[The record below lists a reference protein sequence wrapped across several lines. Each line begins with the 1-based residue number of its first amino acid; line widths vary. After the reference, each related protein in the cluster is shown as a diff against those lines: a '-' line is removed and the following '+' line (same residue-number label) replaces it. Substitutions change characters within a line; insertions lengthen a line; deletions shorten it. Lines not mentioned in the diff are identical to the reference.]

1 MSQHEHLA
9 FAPPADPGFGRALL
23 LALLVHFLLLL
34 ALTWGV
40 TWRSTPQDDAVEAEL
55 WSAIPEP
62 VAQRNEEPAPPT
74 EVKPETPPK
83 PVEPVKP
90 PPPSTAQPA
99 LPDKAKI
106 EADIAIEKQKKKD
119 ALERD
124 RQIEL
129 EKKTAKAKEEEV
141 RLKEASAK
149 KAEEEKEKKA
159 AQERENAKREE
170 EQKKRNEDEA
180 QAKEEAKRKE
190 EDEAKRLIEESKQKE
205 ELAKQKE
212 ELAKQKEELAK
223 QKEELAK
230 RKEEEAKRKEEETKR
245 LLEEKKEKEQR
256 RQEQVK
262 RLKGLGEASTGPTDK
277 ASAAK
282 ASAPSGTYLGRL
294 RAKVRPNITFA
305 ESQLQTVKGNPEA
318 EVEVTCS
325 ATGEITGKKLIRSS
339 GNPAWDAAVMNAIE
353 KTGTLPRDENGNMPP
368 KISFGFRPRD

>member
-40 TWRSTPQDDAVEAEL
+40 TWRSTPQDDAIEAEL

-62 VAQRNEEPAPPT
+62 VAQRNEEPVPPA

-129 EKKTAKAKEEEV
+129 EKKAAKAKEEEV

-159 AQERENAKREE
+159 AQERENTKRQE
-170 EQKKRNEDEA
+170 EQKRKDDEA
-180 QAKEEAKRKE
+180 RAKEEAKRKQ
-190 EDEAKRLIEESKQKE
+190 EDEANRLEEESKHKE
-205 ELAKQKE
+205 ET
-212 ELAKQKEELAK
+212 
-223 QKEELAK
+223 AK
-230 RKEEEAKRKEEETKR
+230 RKEEEAKR
-245 LLEEKKEKEQR
+245 LLEEKKETEQR
-256 RQEQVK
+256 RQEQIK

-294 RAKVRPNITFA
+294 RARVRPNITFP
-305 ESQLQTVKGNPEA
+305 ESQLQAVKGNPEA

-325 ATGEITGKKLIRSS
+325 ATGEITSKKLIRSS
-339 GNPAWDAAVMNAIE
+339 GNTAWDEAVMNAIE

-368 KISFGFRPRD
+368 KISFGFKPRD

>member
-74 EVKPETPPK
+74 EIKPETPPK

-106 EADIAIEKQKKKD
+106 EADIAIEKHKKKD

-180 QAKEEAKRKE
+180 RAKEEAKRKE

-212 ELAKQKEELAK
+212 ELAKRKEE
-223 QKEELAK
+223 EAK

-245 LLEEKKEKEQR
+245 LLEEKKEAEQR

-277 ASAAK
+277 ATAAK

>member
-40 TWRSTPQDDAVEAEL
+40 TWRSTPQDDAIEAEL

-90 PPPSTAQPA
+90 PPPSTAQQA
-99 LPDKAKI
+99 LADKAKI

-129 EKKTAKAKEEEV
+129 EKKAAKAKEEEV

-159 AQERENAKREE
+159 AQERENTKRQE
-170 EQKKRNEDEA
+170 EQKRKDDEA
-180 QAKEEAKRKE
+180 RAKEEAKRKE
-190 EDEAKRLIEESKQKE
+190 EDEAKRLEEESKHKE
-205 ELAKQKE
+205 ET
-212 ELAKQKEELAK
+212 
-223 QKEELAK
+223 AK
-230 RKEEEAKRKEEETKR
+230 RKEEEAKR
-245 LLEEKKEKEQR
+245 LLEEKKESEQR
-256 RQEQVK
+256 RQEQIK

-294 RAKVRPNITFA
+294 RARVRPNITFP
-305 ESQLQTVKGNPEA
+305 ESQLQAVKGNPEA

-325 ATGEITGKKLIRSS
+325 ATGEILSQKLIRSS

-368 KISFGFRPRD
+368 KISFGFKPRD

>member
-40 TWRSTPQDDAVEAEL
+40 TWRSTPQDDAIEAEL

-62 VAQRNEEPAPPT
+62 VAQRNEEPLPPT

-129 EKKTAKAKEEEV
+129 EKKAAKAKEEEV

-159 AQERENAKREE
+159 AQERENTKRQE
-170 EQKKRNEDEA
+170 EQKRKDDEA
-180 QAKEEAKRKE
+180 RAKEEAKRKE
-190 EDEAKRLIEESKQKE
+190 EDEAKRLEEESKHKDE
-205 ELAKQKE
+205 T
-212 ELAKQKEELAK
+212 
-223 QKEELAK
+223 AK

-245 LLEEKKEKEQR
+245 LLEEKKETEQR
-256 RQEQVK
+256 RQEQIK

-294 RAKVRPNITFA
+294 RARVRPNITFP

-325 ATGEITGKKLIRSS
+325 ATGEILSKKLIRSS

>member
-9 FAPPADPGFGRALL
+9 FAPPVDPGLGRAWVM
-23 LALLVHFLLLL
+23 ALLVHLLLIL

-40 TWRSTPQDDAVEAEL
+40 TWLSSPQDDAVEAEL

-62 VAQRNEEPAPPT
+62 VARRNEEPAPPT

-83 PVEPVKP
+83 PMEPVKP
-90 PPPSTAQPA
+90 PPPSTAQQA
-99 LPDKAKI
+99 IADKAKI

-119 ALERD
+119 ALERE
-124 RQIEL
+124 RQIEQ
-129 EKKTAKAKEEEV
+129 EKKTAKAKEEEA

-159 AQERENAKREE
+159 AQERENAKRQE
-170 EQKKRNEDEA
+170 EQKRKEDEA
-180 QAKEEAKRKE
+180 KRKEEETRAKEEAKRKE
-190 EDEAKRLIEESKQKE
+190 EEEAKHKE
-205 ELAKQKE
+205 EV
-212 ELAKQKEELAK
+212 
-223 QKEELAK
+223 K
-230 RKEEEAKRKEEETKR
+230 RKEEE
-245 LLEEKKEKEQR
+245 EKKEADLR
-256 RQEQVK
+256 RQEQIK

-294 RAKVRPNITFA
+294 RARVRPNITFPD
-305 ESQLQTVKGNPEA
+305 SQLQAVKGNPEA

-325 ATGEITGKKLIRSS
+325 ATGEITSKKLTRSS
-339 GNPAWDAAVMNAIE
+339 GNPAWDEAVMNAIE
-353 KTGTLPRDENGNMPP
+353 KTATLPRDENGNMPP

>member
-40 TWRSTPQDDAVEAEL
+40 TWRSTPQDDAIEAEL

-62 VAQRNEEPAPPT
+62 VAQRNEEPLPPT

-129 EKKTAKAKEEEV
+129 EKKAAKAKEEEV

-159 AQERENAKREE
+159 AQERENTKRQE
-170 EQKKRNEDEA
+170 EQKRKDDEA
-180 QAKEEAKRKE
+180 RAKEEAKRKE
-190 EDEAKRLIEESKQKE
+190 EDEAKRLEEESKHKE
-205 ELAKQKE
+205 ET
-212 ELAKQKEELAK
+212 
-223 QKEELAK
+223 AK
-230 RKEEEAKRKEEETKR
+230 RKEEEAKR
-245 LLEEKKEKEQR
+245 LLEEKKESEQR
-256 RQEQVK
+256 RQEQIK

-294 RAKVRPNITFA
+294 RARVRPNITFP
-305 ESQLQTVKGNPEA
+305 ESQLQAVKGNPEA

-325 ATGEITGKKLIRSS
+325 ATGEITSKKLIRSS
-339 GNPAWDAAVMNAIE
+339 GNTAWDEAVMNAIE

-368 KISFGFRPRD
+368 KISFGFKPRD

>member
-40 TWRSTPQDDAVEAEL
+40 TWRSTPQDDAIEAEL

-62 VAQRNEEPAPPT
+62 VAQRNEEPVPPA

-159 AQERENAKREE
+159 AQERENTKRQE
-170 EQKKRNEDEA
+170 EQKRKDDEA
-180 QAKEEAKRKE
+180 RAKDEAKRKE
-190 EDEAKRLIEESKQKE
+190 EDEAKSLAVESKNKE
-205 ELAKQKE
+205 ET
-212 ELAKQKEELAK
+212 
-223 QKEELAK
+223 AK
-230 RKEEEAKRKEEETKR
+230 RKEEEAKR
-245 LLEEKKEKEQR
+245 LLEEKKESEQR
-256 RQEQVK
+256 RQEQIK

-294 RAKVRPNITFA
+294 RARVRPNITFP
-305 ESQLQTVKGNPEA
+305 ESQLQAVKGNPEA

-325 ATGEITGKKLIRSS
+325 ATGEILSQKLIRSS

-368 KISFGFRPRD
+368 KISFGFKPRD

>member
-40 TWRSTPQDDAVEAEL
+40 TWRSTPQDDAIEAEL

-62 VAQRNEEPAPPT
+62 VAQRNEEPLPPT

-129 EKKTAKAKEEEV
+129 EKKAAKAKEEEV

-159 AQERENAKREE
+159 AQERENTKRQE
-170 EQKKRNEDEA
+170 EQKRKDDEA
-180 QAKEEAKRKE
+180 RAKEEAKRKE
-190 EDEAKRLIEESKQKE
+190 EDEAKRLEEESKHKE
-205 ELAKQKE
+205 ET
-212 ELAKQKEELAK
+212 
-223 QKEELAK
+223 
-230 RKEEEAKRKEEETKR
+230 AKRKEEETKR
-245 LLEEKKEKEQR
+245 LLEEKKESEQR
-256 RQEQVK
+256 RQEQIK

-294 RAKVRPNITFA
+294 RARVRPNITFP
-305 ESQLQTVKGNPEA
+305 ESQLQAVKGNPEA

-325 ATGEITGKKLIRSS
+325 ATGEILSQKLIRSS

-368 KISFGFRPRD
+368 KISFGFKPRD

>member
-40 TWRSTPQDDAVEAEL
+40 TWRSTPQDDAIEAEL

-62 VAQRNEEPAPPT
+62 VAQRNEEPLPPT

-83 PVEPVKP
+83 PVESVKP

-99 LPDKAKI
+99 RPDKAKI

-129 EKKTAKAKEEEV
+129 EKKAAKAKEEEV

-159 AQERENAKREE
+159 AQERENTKRQE
-170 EQKKRNEDEA
+170 EQKRKDDEA
-180 QAKEEAKRKE
+180 RAKDEAKRKE
-190 EDEAKRLIEESKQKE
+190 EDEAKSLAVESKNKE
-205 ELAKQKE
+205 ET
-212 ELAKQKEELAK
+212 
-223 QKEELAK
+223 AK
-230 RKEEEAKRKEEETKR
+230 RKEEEAKR
-245 LLEEKKEKEQR
+245 LLEEKKESEQR
-256 RQEQVK
+256 RQEQIK

-294 RAKVRPNITFA
+294 RARVRPNITFP
-305 ESQLQTVKGNPEA
+305 ESQLQAVKGNPEA

-325 ATGEITGKKLIRSS
+325 ATGEILSQKLIRSS

-368 KISFGFRPRD
+368 KISFGFKPRD

>member
-40 TWRSTPQDDAVEAEL
+40 TWRSTPQDDAIEAEL

-62 VAQRNEEPAPPT
+62 VAQRNEEPLPPT

-99 LPDKAKI
+99 LADKAKI

-129 EKKTAKAKEEEV
+129 EKKAAKAKEEEV

-159 AQERENAKREE
+159 AQERENTKRQE
-170 EQKKRNEDEA
+170 EQKRKDDEA
-180 QAKEEAKRKE
+180 RAKEEAKRKQ
-190 EDEAKRLIEESKQKE
+190 EDEANRLEEESKHKE
-205 ELAKQKE
+205 ET
-212 ELAKQKEELAK
+212 
-223 QKEELAK
+223 
-230 RKEEEAKRKEEETKR
+230 AKRKEEETKR
-245 LLEEKKEKEQR
+245 LLEEKKETAQR
-256 RQEQVK
+256 RQEQIK

-294 RAKVRPNITFA
+294 RARVRPNITFP
-305 ESQLQTVKGNPEA
+305 ESQLQAVKGNPEA

-325 ATGEITGKKLIRSS
+325 ATGEILSQKLIRSS

-368 KISFGFRPRD
+368 KISFGFKPRD

>member
-1 MSQHEHLA
+1 
-9 FAPPADPGFGRALL
+9 
-23 LALLVHFLLLL
+23 
-34 ALTWGV
+34 
-40 TWRSTPQDDAVEAEL
+40 
-55 WSAIPEP
+55 
-62 VAQRNEEPAPPT
+62 VAQRNEEPAPAT
-74 EVKPETPPK
+74 EVRPETPPK

-159 AQERENAKREE
+159 AQERENAKRQE
-170 EQKKRNEDEA
+170 EQKRKDDEA
-180 QAKEEAKRKE
+180 RAKEEAKRKE
-190 EDEAKRLIEESKQKE
+190 EDEAKRLEEESKHKE
-205 ELAKQKE
+205 ETT
-212 ELAKQKEELAK
+212 
-223 QKEELAK
+223 K

-245 LLEEKKEKEQR
+245 LLEEKKEAEQR
-256 RQEQVK
+256 RQEQIK
-262 RLKGLGEASTGPTDK
+262 RLKGLGETSTGPTDK

-294 RAKVRPNITFA
+294 RARVRPNITFA
-305 ESQLQTVKGNPEA
+305 DSQLQTVKGNPEA

-325 ATGEITGKKLIRSS
+325 ATGEITSKKLIRTS
-339 GNPAWDAAVMNAIE
+339 GNLAWDEAVMNAIE

-368 KISFGFRPRD
+368 KISFSFRPKD

>member
-40 TWRSTPQDDAVEAEL
+40 TWRSTPPDDAIEAEL

-62 VAQRNEEPAPPT
+62 VAQRNEEPARPS

-83 PVEPVKP
+83 PLEPVKP

-106 EADIAIEKQKKKD
+106 EADLAIEKQKKKD

-159 AQERENAKREE
+159 AQERENIRRQEE
-170 EQKKRNEDEA
+170 KKRKDDEA
-180 QAKEEAKRKE
+180 RAKEEAKRKE
-190 EDEAKRLIEESKQKE
+190 EDEAKRLEEESKHKE
-205 ELAKQKE
+205 ET
-212 ELAKQKEELAK
+212 
-223 QKEELAK
+223 AK

-245 LLEEKKEKEQR
+245 LLEEKKETEQR
-256 RQEQVK
+256 RQEQIK

-294 RAKVRPNITFA
+294 RARVRPNITFA
-305 ESQLQTVKGNPEA
+305 DSQLQAVKGNPEA

-325 ATGEITGKKLIRSS
+325 ATGEILSKKLTRSS
-339 GNPAWDAAVMNAIE
+339 GNTAWDEAVMNAIE

>member
-40 TWRSTPQDDAVEAEL
+40 TWRSTPQDDAIEAEL

-62 VAQRNEEPAPPT
+62 VAQRNEEPVPPA

-99 LPDKAKI
+99 RPDKAKI

-129 EKKTAKAKEEEV
+129 EKKAAKAKEEEV

-159 AQERENAKREE
+159 AQERENTKRQE
-170 EQKKRNEDEA
+170 EQKRKDDEA
-180 QAKEEAKRKE
+180 RAKEEAKRKE
-190 EDEAKRLIEESKQKE
+190 EDEAKRLEEESKHKE
-205 ELAKQKE
+205 ET
-212 ELAKQKEELAK
+212 
-223 QKEELAK
+223 
-230 RKEEEAKRKEEETKR
+230 AKRKEEETKR
-245 LLEEKKEKEQR
+245 LLEEKKESEQR
-256 RQEQVK
+256 RQEQIK

-294 RAKVRPNITFA
+294 RARIKPNITFPV
-305 ESQLQTVKGNPEA
+305 SLLQTVKGNPEA
-318 EVEVTCS
+318 EVEITCNPS
-325 ATGEITGKKLIRSS
+325 GEMLSNKLIRSS
-339 GNPAWDAAVMNAIE
+339 CNLDSDEAVMNAIE

-368 KISFGFRPRD
+368 KINFVFRPRD

>member
-40 TWRSTPQDDAVEAEL
+40 TWRSTPQDVAIEAEL

-62 VAQRNEEPAPPT
+62 VAQRNEEPVPPA

-159 AQERENAKREE
+159 AQERENAKRQE
-170 EQKKRNEDEA
+170 EQKRKDDEA
-180 QAKEEAKRKE
+180 RAKDEAKRKE
-190 EDEAKRLIEESKQKE
+190 EDEAKSLAVESKNKE
-205 ELAKQKE
+205 ET
-212 ELAKQKEELAK
+212 
-223 QKEELAK
+223 AK

-245 LLEEKKEKEQR
+245 LLEEKKESEQR
-256 RQEQVK
+256 RQEQIK

-294 RAKVRPNITFA
+294 RARVRPNITFP
-305 ESQLQTVKGNPEA
+305 ESQLQAVKGNPEA

-325 ATGEITGKKLIRSS
+325 ATGEILSQKLIRSS

-368 KISFGFRPRD
+368 KISFGFKPRD

>member
-40 TWRSTPQDDAVEAEL
+40 TWRSTPQDDAIEAEL

-62 VAQRNEEPAPPT
+62 VAQRNEEPLPPT

-129 EKKTAKAKEEEV
+129 EKKAAKAKEEEV

-159 AQERENAKREE
+159 AQERENTKRQE
-170 EQKKRNEDEA
+170 EQKRKDDEA
-180 QAKEEAKRKE
+180 RAKEEAKRKE
-190 EDEAKRLIEESKQKE
+190 EDEAKRLEEESKHKE
-205 ELAKQKE
+205 ET
-212 ELAKQKEELAK
+212 
-223 QKEELAK
+223 AK

-245 LLEEKKEKEQR
+245 LLEEKKETEQR
-256 RQEQVK
+256 RQEQIK

-294 RAKVRPNITFA
+294 RARVRPNITFP

-325 ATGEITGKKLIRSS
+325 ATGEITSKKLIRSS
-339 GNPAWDAAVMNAIE
+339 GNTAWDEAVMNAIE

>member
-40 TWRSTPQDDAVEAEL
+40 TWRSTPQDDAIEAEL

-62 VAQRNEEPAPPT
+62 VAQRNEEPVPPA

-99 LPDKAKI
+99 RPDKAKI

-129 EKKTAKAKEEEV
+129 EKKAAKAKEEEV

-159 AQERENAKREE
+159 AQERENTKRQE
-170 EQKKRNEDEA
+170 EQKRKDDEA
-180 QAKEEAKRKE
+180 RAKEEAKRKE
-190 EDEAKRLIEESKQKE
+190 EDEAKRLEEESKHKE
-205 ELAKQKE
+205 ET
-212 ELAKQKEELAK
+212 
-223 QKEELAK
+223 
-230 RKEEEAKRKEEETKR
+230 AKRKEEETKR
-245 LLEEKKEKEQR
+245 LLEEKKESEQR
-256 RQEQVK
+256 RQEQIK

-294 RAKVRPNITFA
+294 RARVRPNITFP
-305 ESQLQTVKGNPEA
+305 ESQLQAVKGNPEA

-325 ATGEITGKKLIRSS
+325 ATGEITSKKLIRSS
-339 GNPAWDAAVMNAIE
+339 GNTAWDEAVMNAIE

>member
-40 TWRSTPQDDAVEAEL
+40 TWRSTPQDDAIEAEL

-62 VAQRNEEPAPPT
+62 VAQRNEEPLPPT

-129 EKKTAKAKEEEV
+129 EKKAAKAKEEEV

-159 AQERENAKREE
+159 AQERENTKRQE
-170 EQKKRNEDEA
+170 EQKRKDDEA
-180 QAKEEAKRKE
+180 RAKEEAKRKE
-190 EDEAKRLIEESKQKE
+190 EDEAKRLEEESKHKE
-205 ELAKQKE
+205 ET
-212 ELAKQKEELAK
+212 
-223 QKEELAK
+223 
-230 RKEEEAKRKEEETKR
+230 AKRKEEETKR
-245 LLEEKKEKEQR
+245 LLEEKKESEQR
-256 RQEQVK
+256 RQEQIK

-294 RAKVRPNITFA
+294 RARVRPNITFP
-305 ESQLQTVKGNPEA
+305 ESQLQAVKGNPEA

-325 ATGEITGKKLIRSS
+325 ATGEITSKKLIRSS
-339 GNPAWDAAVMNAIE
+339 GNTAWDEAVMNAIE

>member
-40 TWRSTPQDDAVEAEL
+40 TWRSTPQDDAIEAEL

-62 VAQRNEEPAPPT
+62 VAQRNEEPVPPA

-99 LPDKAKI
+99 RPDKAKI

-129 EKKTAKAKEEEV
+129 EKKAAKAKEEEV

-159 AQERENAKREE
+159 AQERENTKRQE
-170 EQKKRNEDEA
+170 EQKRKDDEA
-180 QAKEEAKRKE
+180 RAKEEAKRKQ
-190 EDEAKRLIEESKQKE
+190 EDEANRLEEESKHKE
-205 ELAKQKE
+205 ET
-212 ELAKQKEELAK
+212 
-223 QKEELAK
+223 AK
-230 RKEEEAKRKEEETKR
+230 RKEEEAKR
-245 LLEEKKEKEQR
+245 LLEEKKESEQL
-256 RQEQVK
+256 RQEQIK

-277 ASAAK
+277 ASTAK

-294 RAKVRPNITFA
+294 RARVRPNITFPD
-305 ESQLQTVKGNPEA
+305 SQLQTVKGNPEA

-325 ATGEITGKKLIRSS
+325 ATGEILSKKLIRSS

>member
-1 MSQHEHLA
+1 MNVFQ
-9 FAPPADPGFGRALL
+9 RACL
-23 LALLVHFLLLL
+23 LLLL

-40 TWRSTPQDDAVEAEL
+40 TWRSTPQDDAIEAEL

-62 VAQRNEEPAPPT
+62 VAQRNEEPLPPT

-129 EKKTAKAKEEEV
+129 EKKAAKAKEEEV

-159 AQERENAKREE
+159 AQERENTKRQE
-170 EQKKRNEDEA
+170 EQKRKDDEA
-180 QAKEEAKRKE
+180 RAKEEAKRKQ
-190 EDEAKRLIEESKQKE
+190 EDEANRLEEESKHKE
-205 ELAKQKE
+205 ET
-212 ELAKQKEELAK
+212 
-223 QKEELAK
+223 AK
-230 RKEEEAKRKEEETKR
+230 RKEEEAKR
-245 LLEEKKEKEQR
+245 LLEEKKESELR
-256 RQEQVK
+256 RQEQIK

-294 RAKVRPNITFA
+294 RARVRPNITFP
-305 ESQLQTVKGNPEA
+305 ESQLQAVKGNPEA

-325 ATGEITGKKLIRSS
+325 ATGEILSQKLIRSS

-368 KISFGFRPRD
+368 KISFGFKPRD

>member
-40 TWRSTPQDDAVEAEL
+40 TWRSTPQDDAIEAEL

-62 VAQRNEEPAPPT
+62 VAQRNEEPVPPA

-129 EKKTAKAKEEEV
+129 EKKAAKAKEEEV

-159 AQERENAKREE
+159 AQEREN
-170 EQKKRNEDEA
+170 
-180 QAKEEAKRKE
+180 
-190 EDEAKRLIEESKQKE
+190 
-205 ELAKQKE
+205 
-212 ELAKQKEELAK
+212 
-223 QKEELAK
+223 
-230 RKEEEAKRKEEETKR
+230 TKR
-245 LLEEKKEKEQR
+245 QEE
-256 RQEQVK
+256 
-262 RLKGLGEASTGPTDK
+262 
-277 ASAAK
+277 
-282 ASAPSGTYLGRL
+282 
-294 RAKVRPNITFA
+294 
-305 ESQLQTVKGNPEA
+305 
-318 EVEVTCS
+318 
-325 ATGEITGKKLIRSS
+325 
-339 GNPAWDAAVMNAIE
+339 
-353 KTGTLPRDENGNMPP
+353 
-368 KISFGFRPRD
+368 

>member
-40 TWRSTPQDDAVEAEL
+40 TWRSTPQDDAIEAEL

-90 PPPSTAQPA
+90 PPPSTAQQA
-99 LPDKAKI
+99 LADKAKI

-129 EKKTAKAKEEEV
+129 EKKAAKAKEEEV

-159 AQERENAKREE
+159 AQERENTKRQE
-170 EQKKRNEDEA
+170 EQKRKDDEA
-180 QAKEEAKRKE
+180 RAKEEAKRKE
-190 EDEAKRLIEESKQKE
+190 EDEAKRLEEESKHKE
-205 ELAKQKE
+205 ET
-212 ELAKQKEELAK
+212 
-223 QKEELAK
+223 AK

-245 LLEEKKEKEQR
+245 LLEEKKETEQR
-256 RQEQVK
+256 RQEQIK

-294 RAKVRPNITFA
+294 RARVRPNITFP
-305 ESQLQTVKGNPEA
+305 ESQLQAVKGNPEA

-325 ATGEITGKKLIRSS
+325 ATGEITSKKLIRSS
-339 GNPAWDAAVMNAIE
+339 GNTAWDEAVMNAIE

-368 KISFGFRPRD
+368 KISFGFKPRD

>member
-40 TWRSTPQDDAVEAEL
+40 TWRSTPQDDAIEAEL

-62 VAQRNEEPAPPT
+62 VAQRNEEPLPPT

-129 EKKTAKAKEEEV
+129 EKKAAKAKEEEV

-159 AQERENAKREE
+159 AHERENTKRQE
-170 EQKKRNEDEA
+170 EQKRKDDEA
-180 QAKEEAKRKE
+180 RAKDEAKRKE
-190 EDEAKRLIEESKQKE
+190 EDEAKSLAVESKNKE
-205 ELAKQKE
+205 ET
-212 ELAKQKEELAK
+212 
-223 QKEELAK
+223 AK
-230 RKEEEAKRKEEETKR
+230 RKEEEAKR
-245 LLEEKKEKEQR
+245 LLEEKKETEQR
-256 RQEQVK
+256 RQEQIK

-294 RAKVRPNITFA
+294 RARVRPNITFP
-305 ESQLQTVKGNPEA
+305 ESQLQAVKGNPEA

-325 ATGEITGKKLIRSS
+325 ATGEITSKKLIRSS

-368 KISFGFRPRD
+368 KISFGFKPRD

>member
-40 TWRSTPQDDAVEAEL
+40 TWRSTPQDDAIEAEL

-62 VAQRNEEPAPPT
+62 VAQRNEEPLPPT

-129 EKKTAKAKEEEV
+129 DKKAAKAKEEEV

-159 AQERENAKREE
+159 AQERENTKRQE
-170 EQKKRNEDEA
+170 EQKRKDDEA
-180 QAKEEAKRKE
+180 RAKDEAKRKE
-190 EDEAKRLIEESKQKE
+190 EDEAKRLEEESKHKE
-205 ELAKQKE
+205 ET
-212 ELAKQKEELAK
+212 
-223 QKEELAK
+223 AK
-230 RKEEEAKRKEEETKR
+230 RKEEE
-245 LLEEKKEKEQR
+245 KKESEQR
-256 RQEQVK
+256 RQEQIK

-294 RAKVRPNITFA
+294 RARVRPNITFP
-305 ESQLQTVKGNPEA
+305 ESQLQAVKGNPEA

-325 ATGEITGKKLIRSS
+325 ATGEITSKKLIRSS
-339 GNPAWDAAVMNAIE
+339 GNTAWDEAVMNAIE

-368 KISFGFRPRD
+368 KISFGFRPKD

>member
-23 LALLVHFLLLL
+23 MALLVHFLLLL

-40 TWRSTPQDDAVEAEL
+40 TWRSTPQDDAIEAEL

-62 VAQRNEEPAPPT
+62 VAQRNEEPVPPA

-99 LPDKAKI
+99 RPDKAKI

-129 EKKTAKAKEEEV
+129 EKKAAKAKEEEV

-159 AQERENAKREE
+159 AQERENTKRQE
-170 EQKKRNEDEA
+170 EQKRKDDEA
-180 QAKEEAKRKE
+180 RAKEEAKRKQ
-190 EDEAKRLIEESKQKE
+190 EDEANRLEEESKHKE
-205 ELAKQKE
+205 ET
-212 ELAKQKEELAK
+212 
-223 QKEELAK
+223 
-230 RKEEEAKRKEEETKR
+230 AKRKEEETKR
-245 LLEEKKEKEQR
+245 LLEEKKESEQR
-256 RQEQVK
+256 RQEQIK

-294 RAKVRPNITFA
+294 RARVRPNITFP
-305 ESQLQTVKGNPEA
+305 ESQLQAVKGNPEA

-325 ATGEITGKKLIRSS
+325 ATGEITSKKLIRSS
-339 GNPAWDAAVMNAIE
+339 GNTAWDEAVMNAIE

-368 KISFGFRPRD
+368 KISFGFKPRD

>member
-40 TWRSTPQDDAVEAEL
+40 TWRSTPQDDAIEAEL

-90 PPPSTAQPA
+90 PPPSTAQQA
-99 LPDKAKI
+99 LADKAKI

-129 EKKTAKAKEEEV
+129 EKKAAKAKEEEV

-159 AQERENAKREE
+159 AQERENTKRQE
-170 EQKKRNEDEA
+170 EQKRKDDEA
-180 QAKEEAKRKE
+180 RAKEEAKRKE
-190 EDEAKRLIEESKQKE
+190 EDEAKRLEEESKHKE
-205 ELAKQKE
+205 ET
-212 ELAKQKEELAK
+212 
-223 QKEELAK
+223 AK
-230 RKEEEAKRKEEETKR
+230 RKEEEAKR
-245 LLEEKKEKEQR
+245 LLEEKKESEQR
-256 RQEQVK
+256 RQEQIK

-294 RAKVRPNITFA
+294 RARVRPNITFP
-305 ESQLQTVKGNPEA
+305 ESQLQAVKGNPEA

-325 ATGEITGKKLIRSS
+325 ATGEITSKKLIRSS
-339 GNPAWDAAVMNAIE
+339 GNTAWDEAVMNAIE

-368 KISFGFRPRD
+368 KISFGFKPRD

>member
-40 TWRSTPQDDAVEAEL
+40 TWRSTPQDDAIEAEL

-62 VAQRNEEPAPPT
+62 VAQRNEEPLPPT

-129 EKKTAKAKEEEV
+129 EKKAAKAKEEEV

-159 AQERENAKREE
+159 AQERENTKRQE
-170 EQKKRNEDEA
+170 EQKRKDDEA
-180 QAKEEAKRKE
+180 RAKEEAKRKE
-190 EDEAKRLIEESKQKE
+190 EDEAKRLEEESKHKE
-205 ELAKQKE
+205 ET
-212 ELAKQKEELAK
+212 
-223 QKEELAK
+223 AK
-230 RKEEEAKRKEEETKR
+230 RKEEEAKR
-245 LLEEKKEKEQR
+245 LLEEKKESEQR
-256 RQEQVK
+256 RQEQIK

-294 RAKVRPNITFA
+294 RARVRPNITFP
-305 ESQLQTVKGNPEA
+305 ESQLQAVKGNPEA

-325 ATGEITGKKLIRSS
+325 ATGEILSQKLIRSS

-368 KISFGFRPRD
+368 KISFGFKPRD

>member
-40 TWRSTPQDDAVEAEL
+40 TWRSTPQDDAIEAEL

-62 VAQRNEEPAPPT
+62 VAQRNEEPAPPA

-129 EKKTAKAKEEEV
+129 EKKAAKAKEEEV

-159 AQERENAKREE
+159 AQERENTKRQE
-170 EQKKRNEDEA
+170 EQKRKDDEA
-180 QAKEEAKRKE
+180 RAKEEAKRKQ
-190 EDEAKRLIEESKQKE
+190 EDEANRLEEESKHKE
-205 ELAKQKE
+205 ET
-212 ELAKQKEELAK
+212 
-223 QKEELAK
+223 AK
-230 RKEEEAKRKEEETKR
+230 RKEEEAKR
-245 LLEEKKEKEQR
+245 LLEEKKESELR
-256 RQEQVK
+256 RQEQIK

-294 RAKVRPNITFA
+294 RARVRPNITFP
-305 ESQLQTVKGNPEA
+305 ESQLQAVKGNPEA

-325 ATGEITGKKLIRSS
+325 ATGEILSQKLIRSS

-368 KISFGFRPRD
+368 KISFGFKPRD

>member
-9 FAPPADPGFGRALL
+9 FAPPVDPGMGRAWGM
-23 LALLVHFLLLL
+23 ALLVHVLLIL

-40 TWRSTPQDDAVEAEL
+40 TWRNKPQDDAVEAEL
-55 WSAIPEP
+55 WSSVPEP
-62 VAQRNEEPAPPT
+62 VAQRNEEPVPPT

-129 EKKTAKAKEEEV
+129 EKKATKAKEEEV

-159 AQERENAKREE
+159 AQERENAKRQE
-170 EQKKRNEDEA
+170 EQKRKDDEA
-180 QAKEEAKRKE
+180 RAKEEAKRKE
-190 EDEAKRLIEESKQKE
+190 EDEAKRLEEESKH
-205 ELAKQKE
+205 
-212 ELAKQKEELAK
+212 
-223 QKEELAK
+223 KEELAK

-245 LLEEKKEKEQR
+245 LLEEKKETEQR
-256 RQEQVK
+256 RQEQIK

-294 RAKVRPNITFA
+294 RAKVRPNITFP
-305 ESQLQTVKGNPEA
+305 ESQLQAVKGNPEA

-325 ATGEITGKKLIRSS
+325 ATGEITSKKLIRSS
-339 GNPAWDAAVMNAIE
+339 GNPAWDEAVMNAIE
-353 KTGTLPRDENGNMPP
+353 KTGTLPRDENGNMPA

>member
-9 FAPPADPGFGRALL
+9 FAPPADPGFGRALS

-40 TWRSTPQDDAVEAEL
+40 TWHSTPQDDAVEAEL
-55 WSAIPEP
+55 WSTVPEP
-62 VAQRNEEPAPPT
+62 VARRNEEPAPPT

-90 PPPSTAQPA
+90 PPPSTAQQA
-99 LPDKAKI
+99 VSDKAKI
-106 EADIAIEKQKKKD
+106 EAEIAIEKQKKKD
-119 ALERD
+119 ALERE

-129 EKKTAKAKEEEV
+129 EKKLTKAKEEEA
-141 RLKEASAK
+141 RQKEASAK

-159 AQERENAKREE
+159 AQERENAKRQE
-170 EQKKRNEDEA
+170 EQKRKEDEA
-180 QAKEEAKRKE
+180 KRKEEETRAKEEAKRKE
-190 EDEAKRLIEESKQKE
+190 DEEAKHKEEVKRKEDEEV
-205 ELAKQKE
+205 
-212 ELAKQKEELAK
+212 
-223 QKEELAK
+223 K
-230 RKEEEAKRKEEETKR
+230 RKEEEEK
-245 LLEEKKEKEQR
+245 EKKESEQR

-262 RLKGLGEASTGPTDK
+262 RLKGLGEASSGPTDK

-294 RAKVRPNITFA
+294 RARVRPNITFPD
-305 ESQLQTVKGNPEA
+305 SQLQRVKGNPEA
-318 EVEVTCS
+318 EVEVVCS
-325 ATGEITGKKLIRSS
+325 PTGEIMGKKLTRSS
-339 GNPAWDAAVMNAIE
+339 GNLAWDEAVMNAIE

>member
-129 EKKTAKAKEEEV
+129 EKKAAKAKEEEV

-159 AQERENAKREE
+159 AQERENTKRQE
-170 EQKKRNEDEA
+170 EQKRKDDEA
-180 QAKEEAKRKE
+180 RAKDEAKRKE
-190 EDEAKRLIEESKQKE
+190 EDEAKRLEEESKHKE
-205 ELAKQKE
+205 ET
-212 ELAKQKEELAK
+212 
-223 QKEELAK
+223 
-230 RKEEEAKRKEEETKR
+230 AKRKEEETKR
-245 LLEEKKEKEQR
+245 LLEEKKESEQR
-256 RQEQVK
+256 RQEQIK

-294 RAKVRPNITFA
+294 RARVRPNITFP
-305 ESQLQTVKGNPEA
+305 ESQLQAVKGNPEA

-325 ATGEITGKKLIRSS
+325 ATGEILSQKLIRSS

-368 KISFGFRPRD
+368 KISFGFKPRD

>member
-40 TWRSTPQDDAVEAEL
+40 TWRSTPQDDAIEAEL

-62 VAQRNEEPAPPT
+62 VAQRNEEPLPPT

-129 EKKTAKAKEEEV
+129 EKKAAKAKEEEV

-159 AQERENAKREE
+159 AQERENTKRQE
-170 EQKKRNEDEA
+170 EQKRKDDEA
-180 QAKEEAKRKE
+180 RAKEEAKRKQ
-190 EDEAKRLIEESKQKE
+190 EDEANRLEEESKHKE
-205 ELAKQKE
+205 ET
-212 ELAKQKEELAK
+212 
-223 QKEELAK
+223 
-230 RKEEEAKRKEEETKR
+230 AKRKEEETKR
-245 LLEEKKEKEQR
+245 LLEEKKESEQR
-256 RQEQVK
+256 RQEQIK

-294 RAKVRPNITFA
+294 RARVRPNITFP
-305 ESQLQTVKGNPEA
+305 ESQLQAVKGNPEA

-325 ATGEITGKKLIRSS
+325 ATGEITSKKLIRSS
-339 GNPAWDAAVMNAIE
+339 GNTAWDEAVMNAIE

-368 KISFGFRPRD
+368 KISFGFKPRD

>member
-1 MSQHEHLA
+1 M
-9 FAPPADPGFGRALL
+9 
-23 LALLVHFLLLL
+23 V
-34 ALTWGV
+34 
-40 TWRSTPQDDAVEAEL
+40 
-55 WSAIPEP
+55 
-62 VAQRNEEPAPPT
+62 
-74 EVKPETPPK
+74 
-83 PVEPVKP
+83 
-90 PPPSTAQPA
+90 
-99 LPDKAKI
+99 
-106 EADIAIEKQKKKD
+106 
-119 ALERD
+119 
-124 RQIEL
+124 
-129 EKKTAKAKEEEV
+129 
-141 RLKEASAK
+141 
-149 KAEEEKEKKA
+149 
-159 AQERENAKREE
+159 
-170 EQKKRNEDEA
+170 
-180 QAKEEAKRKE
+180 
-190 EDEAKRLIEESKQKE
+190 
-205 ELAKQKE
+205 
-212 ELAKQKEELAK
+212 K

-325 ATGEITGKKLIRSS
+325 ATGEILSKKLIRSS

>member
-40 TWRSTPQDDAVEAEL
+40 TWRSTPQDDAIEAEL

-62 VAQRNEEPAPPT
+62 VAQRNEEPLPPT

-129 EKKTAKAKEEEV
+129 EKKAAKAKEEEV

-159 AQERENAKREE
+159 AQERENTKRQE
-170 EQKKRNEDEA
+170 EQKRKDDEA
-180 QAKEEAKRKE
+180 RAKEEAKRKQ
-190 EDEAKRLIEESKQKE
+190 EDEANRLEEESKHKE
-205 ELAKQKE
+205 ET
-212 ELAKQKEELAK
+212 
-223 QKEELAK
+223 AK
-230 RKEEEAKRKEEETKR
+230 RKEEEAKR
-245 LLEEKKEKEQR
+245 LLEEKKESELR
-256 RQEQVK
+256 RQEQIK

-294 RAKVRPNITFA
+294 RARVRPNITFP
-305 ESQLQTVKGNPEA
+305 ESQLQAVKGNPEA

-325 ATGEITGKKLIRSS
+325 ATGEILSQKLIRSS

>member
-40 TWRSTPQDDAVEAEL
+40 TWRSTPQDDAIEAEL

-62 VAQRNEEPAPPT
+62 VAQRNEEPVPPA

-129 EKKTAKAKEEEV
+129 EKKAAKAKEEEV

-159 AQERENAKREE
+159 AQERENTKRQE
-170 EQKKRNEDEA
+170 EQKRKDDEA
-180 QAKEEAKRKE
+180 RAKEEAKRKQ
-190 EDEAKRLIEESKQKE
+190 EDEANRLEEESKHKE
-205 ELAKQKE
+205 ET
-212 ELAKQKEELAK
+212 
-223 QKEELAK
+223 AK
-230 RKEEEAKRKEEETKR
+230 RKEEEAKR
-245 LLEEKKEKEQR
+245 LLEEKKESELR
-256 RQEQVK
+256 RQEQIK

-294 RAKVRPNITFA
+294 RARVRPNITFP
-305 ESQLQTVKGNPEA
+305 ESQLQAVKGNPEA

-325 ATGEITGKKLIRSS
+325 ATGEITSKKLIRSS
-339 GNPAWDAAVMNAIE
+339 GNTAWDEAVMNAIE

-368 KISFGFRPRD
+368 KISFGFKPRD